1 MPPAFLG
8 ATGVLDYDTVPSARR
23 TDFRLNVEGAPADT
37 PSMGPDR
44 DESTVGGGSGDVGT
58 DRDITARSRR
68 QLGTRVDAEA
78 EMERLQEKVSLLAV
92 QKDFWQQRAAEYR
105 VELRT
110 AEAEVARLREA
121 VGAPANLVLIAE

>member
-1 MPPAFLG
+1 MTSPP
-8 ATGVLDYDTVPSARR
+8 
-23 TDFRLNVEGAPADT
+23 
-37 PSMGPDR
+37 
-44 DESTVGGGSGDVGT
+44 GG
-58 DRDITARSRR
+58 RR

-105 VELRT
+105 AELRT
-110 AEAEVARLREA
+110 AEAEVVRLREA